1 MAEYT
6 LSFSPRAKGWTSFH
20 SYKPEWMI
28 GMNNFFYTFQKGL
41 IYKHYDPD
49 VSRNQYYGWDYNSSI
64 KTVFNDAPIEAKMF
78 KTLQLEGN
86 STWDVSVLTDMDR
99 GEINSSWF
107 EQKEGDYYAYIRRYS
122 NMEDLDLLSA
132 QGVGDVTTVATSVKD
147 SGTTDAGPI
156 ADKLIQA
163 GQNFTSTVSV
173 GDTVVNTTASP
184 DTSAIVSAVDS
195 DTQLSL
201 DCNIMS
207 VGSQNYTI
215 NSTIL
220 TFAFTLDSILSV
232 GDAIY
237 YGSTPTLGGTITA
250 IASNTITISLTSDGS
265 CGTIAGSA
273 PSNGDFILIMKNS
286 IAESYG
292 ARGYFMEVQLTN
304 SSTTEV
310 ELFSIG
316 SEAFKSFP

>member
-1 MAEYT
+1 MANYT
-6 LSFSPRAKGWTSFH
+6 LTYSPRANGWTSFH
-20 SYKPEWMI
+20 SYHPEWMV
-28 GMNNFFYTFQKGL
+28 GMNNFFYTFKEGQL
-41 IYKHYDPD
+41 YKHYDED
-49 VSRNQYYGWDYNSSI
+49 ATRNNYYGTTYNSTI
-64 KTVFNDAPIEAKMF
+64 RTVFNEAPMEAKMF
-78 KTLQLEGN
+78 KTLELESN
-86 STWDVSVLTDMDR
+86 SAWSVNVFTDMDR
-99 GEINSSWF
+99 GEIDASWF
-107 EQKEGDYYAYIRRYS
+107 EKKEGEYYAYIRRYEG
-122 NMEDLDLLSA
+122 MEDLDLLSA
-132 QGVGDVTTVATSVKD
+132 QGVGDVTTVTTSVKD
-147 SGTTDAGPI
+147 SGTTDAGPV

-207 VGSQNYTI
+207 VGSQGYAI

-232 GDAIY
+232 GDAIF
-237 YGSTPTLGGTITA
+237 YGPTPTLGGTITA

-273 PSNGDFILIMKNS
+273 PSNGDFILIIKNS

-304 SSTTEV
+304 SDTTEA

-316 SEAFKSFP
+316 SEIFKSFP